1 MGIIL
6 SVIYLY
12 IIIYTLYLL
21 ILALR
26 NLKDKP
32 FYIERKY
39 SVYDEHKTNFAVVVY
54 SHNHKDCLE
63 NIVNRL
69 KVQDYPI
76 SNFKVYAVL
85 DDCNDGSEKLFEN
98 DSFVHVLNIQDVGT
112 LGKDKAITMLLDEIK
127 KDEFIE
133 AYVFIDSMRSIDD
146 NFLTLANAAIA
157 NADAV
162 TGEVNINRENLD
174 IIDKIKAVRKKYQA
188 NFFKQARTL
197 LGLAT
202 QIDSGLFIIKKSAL
216 EDTEGLSFNDIN
228 SELESSLLLSQAGHK
243 CVFNPNIQSYI
254 LGQDAT
260 FKKPRL
266 TKRFNLFKTNYKNLK
281 TINFAFIEHVCSM
294 LNPNVWFLI
303 AAYALL
309 IFYSCRYSFIV
320 SASTVI
326 FTGILLIAAFGLS
339 LINAKMNTA
348 EIIMLMFYPVYSIV
362 HIIRNFPPIRNLL
375 KKIGAGTDKE
385 ADKLVVDVLVQT
397 KHGDRNCK
405 LEFISTENG
414 LSKIR
419 FIYKN
424 KKYTTSTHLRMIDA
438 LQQLKSKMS
447 DYGLVLKICSCCKYF
462 SSCIDGSKNML
473 KGECHNEYPSPL
485 IKEPKATAIWNSC
498 NAFEKA
504 EINSI
509 VEELAL
515 GIEEAQEVQQN

>member
-1 MGIIL
+1 MQYIL
-6 SVIYLY
+6 YVIYLY
-12 IIIYTLYLL
+12 VITYTFYML
-21 ILALR
+21 ILAIR
-26 NLKDKP
+26 NLKDRP
-32 FYIERKY
+32 FYIQRKY
-39 SVYDEHKTNFAVVVY
+39 SVYDGNKTNFGVVIY
-54 SHNHKDCLE
+54 SHNHKECLE
-63 NIVNRL
+63 NLVNQL
-69 KVQDYPI
+69 KMQDYPV

-85 DDCNDGSEKLFEN
+85 DDCNDGSEKIFEKDN
-98 DSFVHVLNIQDVGT
+98 FVHVLNIQDVGT
-112 LGKDKAITMLLDEIK
+112 LGKDKAISMLLDEIN

-133 AYVFIDSMRSIDD
+133 SYVFIDSIRSIDE
-146 NFLTLANAAIA
+146 NFLTLANAALA

-162 TGEVNINRENLD
+162 TGEVNISRDNLD

-202 QIDSGLFIIKKSAL
+202 QIDSGLFIIKKSVL
-216 EDTEGLSFNDIN
+216 EEMEEIGFNDIN
-228 SELESSLLLSQAGHK
+228 RELEYSLLLSQSGHK
-243 CVFNPNIQSYI
+243 CVFNPNIQSYV

-266 TKRFNLFKTNYKNLK
+266 TQRFNLVKTNYRNLK
-281 TINFAFIEHVCSM
+281 TINFAFIEHVCSL

-309 IFYSCRYSFIV
+309 IFYACNYTFALSGG
-320 SASTVI
+320 AVI
-326 FTGILLIAAFGLS
+326 FSAVLLVAAFCIS
-339 LINAKMNTA
+339 LINAKMSPG
-348 EIIMLMFYPVYSIV
+348 EITMLLFYPLYSIG
-362 HIIRNFPPIRNLL
+362 HIVKNFPPIRKLL
-375 KKIGAGTDKE
+375 KKIGAGSDKD

-397 KHGDRNCK
+397 RHGDRSCK

-424 KKYTTSTHLRMIDA
+424 KRYTTSTHLRMIDA

-462 SSCIDGSKNML
+462 TSCIDGTKNML

-509 VEELAL
+509 IEELAQE
-515 GIEEAQEVQQN
+515 IEQPQD